1 VLYKTLRPQHT
12 WYNNIRVNVFKMA
25 HENVN
30 NSVSQTIFISN
41 NVQEKIEISR
51 QITERSV
58 FFTCKI
64 KSWNSKNKRKQ
75 SLLL

>member
-1 VLYKTLRPQHT
+1 
-12 WYNNIRVNVFKMA
+12 MA